1 MAKST
6 VNRRTANNS
15 RYRRDQRIATT
26 GTLVLLIITAAISW
40 LLYYRPD
47 PAETAA
53 PSPPTASPP
62 PMHVW
67 LAESEPSISDLVT
80 ARNNIATAAAQRDLT
95 RTGSACRAAA
105 GKVANL
111 HVRMPSPEP
120 TLTSSLQQAI
130 HGYEIGLPYCISAT
144 QTRDGE
150 GMQRA
155 AAYITRGDGAMRAAL
170 EFLRPASEPRQL
182 AVLIV

>member
-1 MAKST
+1 MATST
-6 VNRRTANNS
+6 VNWRTVTTS
-15 RYRRDQRIATT
+15 RYRREQRIATT
-26 GTLVLLIITAAISW
+26 GTLALLIITAAISW

-47 PAETAA
+47 PAESAA

-67 LAESEPSISDLVT
+67 LAESEPSINDLVT
-80 ARNNIATAAAQRDLT
+80 ARNDIAAAAAQRDLT
-95 RTGSACRAAA
+95 RTGTACRAAA
-105 GKVANL
+105 GKVAKM
-111 HVRMPSPEP
+111 HVRMPSPES

-130 HGYEIGLPYCISAT
+130 HSYEIGLPYCISAA

-170 EFLRPASEPRQL
+170 EFLRPASEHRQL
-182 AVLIV
+182 GVLIV